1 MSRSERYIAPTEA
14 ELQRLRAEQLER
26 EQHIEQR
33 QALLQKNLRSQ
44 RKAALIQV
52 LAKLCETNS
61 HARWLVESELNI
73 QKPVEM
79 IRLDLR
85 EAIKLA
91 TAVDERRINDNFPVD
106 WEAYAEVKRLLGM
119 LVSQGA
125 LFEAM
130 EIAIDFMRQASHQI
144 ECSDEG
150 SMLPEVEDSLQ
161 PVLAALESH
170 DETERAAWAF
180 RMLAADRVAFVCRAQ
195 LTQWA
200 IPPRQ

>member
-79 IRLDLR
+79 FRLDLR

-91 TAVDERRINDNFPVD
+91 ITVVAPQN
-106 WEAYAEVKRLLGM
+106 GT
-119 LVSQGA
+119 S
-125 LFEAM
+125 
-130 EIAIDFMRQASHQI
+130 S
-144 ECSDEG
+144 SDQ
-150 SMLPEVEDSLQ
+150 S
-161 PVLAALESH
+161 
-170 DETERAAWAF
+170 
-180 RMLAADRVAFVCRAQ
+180 
-195 LTQWA
+195 
-200 IPPRQ
+200 